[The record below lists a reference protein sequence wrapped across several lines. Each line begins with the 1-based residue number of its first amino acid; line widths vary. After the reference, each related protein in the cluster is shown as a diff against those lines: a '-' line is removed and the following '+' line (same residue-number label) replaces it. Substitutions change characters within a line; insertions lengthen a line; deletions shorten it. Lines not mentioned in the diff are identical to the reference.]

1 MKWHFESLISYHR
14 SLLRG
19 RLFSQKNNSFE
30 KMSLW
35 PKSLIW
41 ISDEPEVTIDG
52 DQEQFIAK
60 GEKFTL
66 ICRYNASLPASRVQ
80 WKKDGKVIA
89 VNANKTN
96 SGSRVTDIFYNES
109 LSQLLIASASS
120 QDSGNYICNVT
131 NTVNGTTDST
141 SIVIQG
147 MYTVFIIW
155 CTAYSRH
162 YFSYC
167 SWLIFF
173 NMWSVI
179 DPFFRGSKGMCL
191 FRPLQNKT
199 VATKQ
204 FSRQHENEIIW
215 SVKQICHNF

>member
-1 MKWHFESLISYHR
+1 
-14 SLLRG
+14 
-19 RLFSQKNNSFE
+19 
-30 KMSLW
+30 MSLW

-66 ICRYNASLPASRVQ
+66 ICRYNASSPVSRVQ

-89 VNANKTN
+89 VNASKTN

-173 NMWSVI
+173 LTC
-179 DPFFRGSKGMCL
+179 DLCL
-191 FRPLQNKT
+191 FRLLQNKT

-204 FSRQHENEIIW
+204 FSHQHENEIIW

>member
-1 MKWHFESLISYHR
+1 
-14 SLLRG
+14 
-19 RLFSQKNNSFE
+19 
-30 KMSLW
+30 MSLW

-89 VNANKTN
+89 VNASKTN

-141 SIVIQG
+141 WIFIQG

-173 NMWSVI
+173 NMWSV
-179 DPFFRGSKGMCL
+179 PFSPSPK
-191 FRPLQNKT
+191 QNRCHKT
-199 VATKQ
+199 ILSSTWEWNYLISQ
-204 FSRQHENEIIW
+204 TNLP
-215 SVKQICHNF
+215 

>member
-1 MKWHFESLISYHR
+1 
-14 SLLRG
+14 
-19 RLFSQKNNSFE
+19 
-30 KMSLW
+30 MSLW

-66 ICRYNASLPASRVQ
+66 ICRYNASSPVSRVQ

-89 VNANKTN
+89 VNASKTN

-109 LSQLLIASASS
+109 LSQLLIASASL

-131 NTVNGTTDST
+131 NTVNATTDST

-162 YFSYC
+162 HFSYC

-179 DPFFRGSKGMCL
+179 DPIFRGSKGMCL
-191 FRPLQNKT
+191 FRLLQNKT

-204 FSRQHENEIIW
+204 FSCQHGNEIIW
-215 SVKQICHNF
+215 SLKQICHNF